1 MLALRLIRGARPTAQ
16 LRRLLVALAAGGVGF
31 LLLGA
36 LGYALDHPGD
46 PGPALVRL
54 LWCLIPLAAV
64 VQLAVAVARRDPGA
78 EQRAGLDAAGL
89 GPAGL
94 VRLAAVS
101 TAVSMLL
108 GSALALL
115 VFLHL
120 RGDVTGMPF
129 DGSAGDG
136 LAARRDLPVPAT
148 LTLLLLPPTAA
159 VVATARALRAGPPAA
174 GADGGRRRQG
184 VPVTLPWGAALVAT
198 GLTVEGYAARDLPA
212 GAGPSEGMVTGV
224 LAGWLLIAAGLVLAG
239 PAVTELAGRLL
250 TAWRPGA
257 VRLLAGRVLLADAG
271 RLGGPVGVLTA
282 VAWSALTAALLY
294 GAELLGPF
302 TVLGALVVV
311 GCSVGTVWVTAG
323 RGREERVAT
332 SDGLRDLGASVGLL
346 RRAAALRVAVPALL
360 LLPLVLAVA
369 RLATLPLA
377 G

>member
-78 EQRAGLDAAGL
+78 EQRTGLDAAGL
-89 GPAGL
+89 GPTGL
-94 VRLAAVS
+94 ARLAAVS

-120 RGDVTGMPF
+120 RGDVAGLPF

-136 LAARRDLPVPAT
+136 LAARRGLPVPAT

-159 VVATARALRAGPPAA
+159 VVATARALRPTPPAA
-174 GADGGRRRQG
+174 RPEAERRG
-184 VPVTLPWGAALVAT
+184 IPVTLPWAAALVAT
-198 GLTVEGYAARDLPA
+198 GLTVEGYAARDLPG
-212 GAGPSEGMVTGV
+212 GAGPAEGMATGV

-239 PAVTELAGRLL
+239 PAATELAGRLL

-302 TVLGALVVV
+302 TVLGAAVVV
-311 GCSVGTVWVTAG
+311 GCAVGTVWVTAG
-323 RGREERVAT
+323 RGREERATT

-360 LLPLVLAVA
+360 LLPVVLAVA
-369 RLATLPLA
+369 QLATLPLT